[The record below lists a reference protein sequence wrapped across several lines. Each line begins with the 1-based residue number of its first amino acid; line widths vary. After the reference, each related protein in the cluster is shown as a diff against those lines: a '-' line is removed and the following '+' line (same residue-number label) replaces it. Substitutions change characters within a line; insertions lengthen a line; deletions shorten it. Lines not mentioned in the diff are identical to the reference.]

1 MKTALL
7 IIDVQNFFINKWTQQ
22 VPKNIVRLIEGGEFA
37 KIIFTKFVN
46 TADSNF
52 VKQFNYTGCAKPPY
66 SDIVKDLE
74 PWVKKDNVFTK
85 NTYSAFLQPADSAGK
100 PGLAEF
106 LKKNRLEEI
115 TVVGI
120 DTENCVLTNARE
132 LFDRGYK
139 VKVISEG
146 CASSTGGPAQHEAA
160 LKIIKNNIGQ
170 VI

>member
-22 VPKNIVRLIEGGEFA
+22 APKNIVRLIEGGKFY

-52 VKQFNYTGCAKPPY
+52 ARQFNYTGCAKPPY
-66 SDIVKDLE
+66 SNIVKDLE
-74 PWVKKDNVFTK
+74 PWVKKDNVFSK
-85 NTYSAFLQPADSAGK
+85 NTYSAFLQ

-106 LKKNRLEEI
+106 LKKNRIEEV

-132 LFDRGYK
+132 LFDRGYT
-139 VKVISEG
+139 VKVMADCCG
-146 CASSTGGPAQHEAA
+146 SSTSGPAMHQAA
-160 LKIIKNNIGQ
+160 LEIIKRNIGE